1 MTNAKEDIRGDIAVM
16 RRAAEKADAEV
27 SQAELEK
34 QRQVSYYWTKNW
46 LQRLWKWVK
55 VPMEL
60 DSILIKLTAYIRVHT
75 TIRVIALLPVKDDHA
90 KSP

>member
-34 QRQVSYYWTKNW
+34 QRQVSYYWTKK
-46 LQRLWKWVK
+46 LVTK
-55 VPMEL
+55 VMKMSQSSNGIGFNSNKIN
-60 DSILIKLTAYIRVHT
+60 SIYKGAHHY
-75 TIRVIALLPVKDDHA
+75 
-90 KSP
+90 